1 MDDIAI
7 RMMRLSGRGYC
18 CSQILVLLA
27 LEGLGRSNRGLV
39 RAMHGLCHGMGH
51 SGEVCGVL
59 SGGVCL
65 LGYYAGKGGDDEP
78 GHPTFPAMVQDLVE
92 WFREDAGVDAATS
105 PDDPGA
111 DAGADPDA
119 SDADAGADPD
129 ASDAD
134 VGADLRVRPS
144 PAPCKGIR
152 CSDILEQSGGRP
164 DPARCGAILS
174 RTYSKVLEILMN
186 EGFDPLSEAPDEDE

>member
-111 DAGADPDA
+111 DAGAD
-119 SDADAGADPD
+119 
-129 ASDAD
+129 
-134 VGADLRVRPS
+134 LRVRPS